1 MVAFVGSMLVSILLT
16 AGVFWY
22 AKRRPVGTPLSW
34 GEAMAAAT
42 YVFFGMFWVYGV
54 VPHQW
59 LTYAESELGM
69 RPDAY
74 LAGPSGT
81 GFLRDVPFN
90 VSKETLSHL
99 VAVIIYGVYLTLH
112 VALWA
117 VWQGRGDKAERKRKA
132 LEEKT
137 TAYGRPLAR
146 KA

>member
-1 MVAFVGSMLVSILLT
+1 MVAFVGSVLISLLMI
-16 AGVFWY
+16 ASVFWY
-22 AKRRPVGTPLSW
+22 ARKRPVGTPLSW

-42 YVFFGMFWVYGV
+42 YVFFGMFWAYGV

-74 LAGPSGT
+74 LAGPNAT
-81 GFLRDVPFN
+81 GWTSELPVTI
-90 VSKETLSHL
+90 SKETASHL
-99 VAVIIYGVYLTLH
+99 VAVTIYGVYLALH

-117 VWQGRGDKAERKRKA
+117 VWQGRGDKVERQRKA

-146 KA
+146 KV